1 MLNIALPKGRL
12 GDQVYEIFSSIGYEC
27 AAIYSDN
34 RKLVFESPECGVR
47 YFLVKP
53 SDVPMYVERG
63 AADIGVCGS
72 DILMEYE
79 PDVYELLDLKTG
91 ICRMAVAAKE
101 DFSDDCSRTL
111 KVATKFPQTAR
122 DYYGQKGRK
131 IDVIRLSGSIEL
143 APVQGLSD
151 VIVDIV
157 ETGTTLRENHLK
169 VFDTVAPISARL
181 IANRAAFRFKRT
193 KIEELTEQLRRQT
206 EERK

>member
-1 MLNIALPKGRL
+1 MENCLFCKIIRGEIPSTK
-12 GDQVYEIFSSIGYEC
+12 VYEDENTYAFRDIAPQAPTHVVVVPKAHVTGMNET
-27 AAIYSDN
+27 D
-34 RKLVFESPECGVR
+34 KLT
-47 YFLVKP
+47 
-53 SDVPMYVERG
+53 
-63 AADIGVCGS
+63 
-72 DILMEYE
+72 LMEYE

-101 DFSDDCSRTL
+101 DFSDDCSRAL
-111 KVATKFPQTAR
+111 KVATKFPKTAR
-122 DYYGQKGRK
+122 DYYGKKGRK

-143 APVQGLSD
+143 APVLGLSD